1 LPRKIYDA
9 ATKVADYQQTKN
21 MIIYG
26 VALLAF
32 CYVVG
37 QILGEFLG
45 KMMGVNANVGG
56 VGFAMLLLMLLHDW
70 FKKKGY
76 LEAIAEN
83 GIQFWNQMY
92 IPIIVAMAATQNV
105 KVALSS
111 GLIAVLAGTIP
122 VVVCFFMIPVIAKL
136 SKNPKNEA

>member
-1 LPRKIYDA
+1 
-9 ATKVADYQQTKN
+9 

-45 KMMGVNANVGG
+45 KLIGINANVGG
-56 VGFAMLLLMLLHDW
+56 VGFAMLLLMVLLDW
-70 FKKKGY
+70 AKKKKYFDTTTGS
-76 LEAIAEN
+76 
-83 GIQFWNQMY
+83 GIQFWSQMY

-105 KVALSS
+105 KAAVSGGFIAL
-111 GLIAVLAGTIP
+111 LAGIVP
-122 VVVCFFMIPVIAKL
+122 SVICFFAIPFISRL
-136 SKNPKNEA
+136 SKNQTPE